1 MARERAQAVTGT
13 PLGWIATN
21 WRLKLLSLVLAIG
34 LLGAVAFSEN
44 PPVFDTASVRIQ
56 WNLPPEMVVMNPPS
70 TLDVPV
76 AGLRD
81 AVTRYKNGAAGVSI
95 DLANAKPG
103 SNQKFA
109 VTPKIGTPGV
119 TVRSRIDPISLTL
132 DRLASGQLDI
142 EVRTPKLSPGIA
154 VIPEKTYAT
163 CGNSND
169 RCRVS
174 VSAAASIMSSLKAYV
189 NYDVSLT
196 SANHL
201 ISPNEPIKF
210 EANGGPIDLR
220 KDINTIPR
228 PSQTPDNVDVQI
240 ETRSG
245 TLTRTVGLNVRVT
258 GTQACGYAISGVDV
272 QPNSGFVSITGP
284 VDTVAKLNTLT
295 LDAVDISGIT
305 SSITVTKR
313 VQTGSPQITADP
325 ATVRVTVSVNQ
336 SFSCAAPPAAAVA
349 PPSPTPSPS
358 P

>member
-1 MARERAQAVTGT
+1 MIGA

-21 WRLKLLSLVLAIG
+21 WRLKLLSLVLAVG

-44 PPVFDTASVRIQ
+44 PPVFDTASVRIEFA
-56 WNLPPEMVVMNPPS
+56 NPPQDMVVMNPPS
-70 TLDVPV
+70 ALDVPV

-103 SNQKFA
+103 PNQKFA

-119 TVRSRIDPISLTL
+119 TVRSRVDPISLTL
-132 DRLASGQLDI
+132 DRLAPGQLDI
-142 EVRTPKLSPGIA
+142 EVRTPRTSPGIA

-189 NYDVSLT
+189 DYDVPLT
-196 SANHL
+196 SANTL

-210 EANGGPIDLR
+210 ESDGRPIDLK
-220 KDINTIPR
+220 KDVKTIPR
-228 PSQTPDNVDVQI
+228 PSVTPDNVTVQI
-240 ETRSG
+240 QTRSG
-245 TLTRTVGLNVRVT
+245 TLTKTVGLNVRVT

-284 VDTVAKLNTLT
+284 IDSVARLNTLT
-295 LDAVDISGIT
+295 LEAVDITGIT
-305 SSITVTKR
+305 SSTTVPRR
-313 VQTGSPQITADP
+313 VVTGSPQITADP
-325 ATVRVTVSVNQ
+325 ATVRVTVNVNQ
-336 SFSCAAPPAAAVA
+336 SFSCAAPAAAAVV